1 MKRKTAH
8 VSLRL
13 TEEEHIRMKSLMAM
27 MGYRNVSLFIREQI
41 LGTRVQRRNLSKTEA
56 NLSRQIEQVHTEI
69 KRIGINY
76 NQVVRAVN
84 TLAKLR
90 DKRGNAVITATTID
104 GNLSDMRVLM
114 ETLLDRVLLLSHEV
128 KLLNEKPS
136 EESGDMYNQ

>member
-1 MKRKTAH
+1 
-8 VSLRL
+8 
-13 TEEEHIRMKSLMAM
+13 MAM

-90 DKRGNAVITATTID
+90 DKRGNAVITAATID

>member
-1 MKRKTAH
+1 MKRKTEH

>member
-1 MKRKTAH
+1 
-8 VSLRL
+8 
-13 TEEEHIRMKSLMAM
+13 MAM

>member
-1 MKRKTAH
+1 M
-8 VSLRL
+8 SLRL

-69 KRIGINY
+69 RRIGINY

>member
-1 MKRKTAH
+1 
-8 VSLRL
+8 
-13 TEEEHIRMKSLMAM
+13 M

-90 DKRGNAVITATTID
+90 DKRGNAVITQHTID
-104 GNLSDMRVLM
+104 AHLADLKSLTMSLIGKANEICL
-114 ETLLDRVLLLSHEV
+114 EV
-128 KLLNEKPS
+128 VKTTEDNVQP
-136 EESGDMYNQ
+136 

>member
-1 MKRKTAH
+1 M
-8 VSLRL
+8 SLRL

>member
-1 MKRKTAH
+1 M
-8 VSLRL
+8 SLRL

-128 KLLNEKPS
+128 KLLNERPS

>member
-1 MKRKTAH
+1 M
-8 VSLRL
+8 SLRL
-13 TEEEHIRMKSLMAM
+13 TEEEHIRIKSLMAM